1 MAKKL
6 LPKLILL
13 AIAIVLPLFLTSTL
27 EQHIMFLIVIWSIA
41 GIGWNFIGGYAG
53 QVSIGHALFFAIGI
67 YTPAALF
74 DLFGI
79 VPWFSLVLGVILS
92 VICAALI
99 GVPLLRLR
107 GPQFSIATMA
117 VVECMRTILI
127 NAKVIGGSAGID
139 FLNKKVNPYL
149 FMQFREKREYYWVAL
164 AFLVLALFIAQK
176 VDKSKFGYYL
186 RSIAGNEMAAESVGI
201 NTAKYKSLAFMLSA
215 AFVSVAG
222 SLYAQYLLYIDPYV
236 SSTMS
241 VSLMIV
247 LVVVMGGTGTVYG
260 SIIGATVLVMI
271 SQYTR
276 IYFGGTGTGI
286 DLILYGALV
295 IIVVLFLPHG
305 VLPLL
310 KTAVY
315 RLGAMFKKGAG
326 ARVKLPEAAE
336 PAKAEPAK

>member
-1 MAKKL
+1 MMKKY

-13 AIAIVLPLFLTSTL
+13 LIAVMLPLVLTSTL
-27 EQHIMFLIVIWSIA
+27 EQHILFLIVIWSIA

-67 YTPAALF
+67 YTPSALF
-74 DLFGI
+74 HLFHV
-79 VPWFSLVLGVILS
+79 VPWVSMVIGVILS
-92 VICAALI
+92 VICANLI
-99 GVPLLRLR
+99 GIPLLRLR

-127 NAKVIGGSAGID
+127 NTKVLGGSAGID

-149 FMQFREKREYYWVAL
+149 YMQFTNKREYYWVAL
-164 AFLVLALFIAQK
+164 AFLVAALAIASH

-186 RSIAGNEMAAESVGI
+186 RCIAGNEMAAESVGI
-201 NTAKYKSLAFMLSA
+201 NTSKYKSLAFMLSA
-215 AFVSVAG
+215 VFVSVAG
-222 SLYAQYLLYIDPYV
+222 SLYAQYLLYIDPYI

-247 LVVVMGGTGTVYG
+247 LVVVMGGVGTVYG
-260 SIIGATVLVMI
+260 SIIGAMVLVMI

-286 DLILYGALV
+286 DLILYGGLV

-305 VLPLL
+305 VMPLL
-310 KTAVY
+310 ERCVKWMAALFFKKKAPVKED
-315 RLGAMFKKGAG
+315 AEVSEAEKKGA
-326 ARVKLPEAAE
+326 VN
-336 PAKAEPAK
+336 

>member
-1 MAKKL
+1 MKKYMSKIILLIVAAL
-6 LPKLILL
+6 LPLL
-13 AIAIVLPLFLTSTL
+13 FTSTL
-27 EQHIMFLIVIWSIA
+27 EQHIMFLVVIWSIA

-74 DLFGI
+74 NLFHV
-79 VPWFSLVLGVILS
+79 VPWISLVIGVVLS

-127 NAKVIGGSAGID
+127 NAKVLGGSAGID

-149 FMQFREKREYYWVAL
+149 YMQFREKREYYWVAL
-164 AFLVLALFIAQK
+164 AFLVIALIIASK
-176 VDKSKFGYYL
+176 VNKSKFGYYL

-201 NTAKYKSLAFMLSA
+201 NTSRYKSLAFMLSA

-247 LVVVMGGTGTVYG
+247 LVVVMGGVGTVYG
-260 SIIGATVLVMI
+260 PIIGATVLVMI

-276 IYFGGTGTGI
+276 ILFGGTGTGI
-286 DLILYGALV
+286 DLILYGGLV

-310 KTAVY
+310 EKGVKKAES
-315 RLGAMFKKGAG
+315 LFFKK
-326 ARVKLPEAAE
+326 RETPVKAPGSLELCRKE
-336 PAKAEPAK
+336 R

>member
-1 MAKKL
+1 MKKYMSKIILLIVAAL
-6 LPKLILL
+6 LPLL
-13 AIAIVLPLFLTSTL
+13 FTSTL

-74 DLFGI
+74 NLFHV
-79 VPWFSLVLGVILS
+79 VPWISLVIGVVLS

-127 NAKVIGGSAGID
+127 NAKVLGGSAGID

-149 FMQFREKREYYWVAL
+149 YMQFREKREYYWVAL
-164 AFLVLALFIAQK
+164 AFLVIALIIASK
-176 VDKSKFGYYL
+176 VSKSKFGYYL

-201 NTAKYKSLAFMLSA
+201 NTSRYKSLAFMLSA

-247 LVVVMGGTGTVYG
+247 LVVVMGGVGTVYG
-260 SIIGATVLVMI
+260 PIIGATVLVMI

-276 IYFGGTGTGI
+276 ILFGGTGTGI
-286 DLILYGALV
+286 DLILYGGLV

-310 KTAVY
+310 EKGVKKAES
-315 RLGAMFKKGAG
+315 LFFKKRETPVK
-326 ARVKLPEAAE
+326 ARGGLELCRKER
-336 PAKAEPAK
+336 

>member
-1 MAKKL
+1 MKKY

-13 AIAIVLPLFLTSTL
+13 LIATMLPLVFKSTL
-27 EQHIMFLIVIWSIA
+27 EQHILFLIVIWSIA

-53 QVSIGHALFFAIGI
+53 QVSIGHALFFSIGI

-74 DLFGI
+74 NLFHV
-79 VPWFSLVLGVILS
+79 VPWISIVIGVVLS
-92 VICAALI
+92 VICAGLI
-99 GVPLLRLR
+99 GIPLLRLR

-149 FMQFREKREYYWVAL
+149 YMQFPNKREYYWVGL
-164 AFLVLALFIAQK
+164 AFLVVALAIASY

-186 RSIAGNEMAAESVGI
+186 RCISGNEMAAESVGI
-201 NTAKYKSLAFMLSA
+201 NTTKYKSLAFMLSA

-247 LVVVMGGTGTVYG
+247 LVVVMGGVGTVYG
-260 SIIGATVLVMI
+260 SIIGASVLVMI

-286 DLILYGALV
+286 DLILYGGLV

-305 VLPLL
+305 VLPLFKQGAKRIAAVLFL
-310 KTAVY
+310 KKKPQEKEEPDIPEVQ
-315 RLGAMFKKGAG
+315 KKGA
-326 ARVKLPEAAE
+326 VN
-336 PAKAEPAK
+336 